1 MAIYKGNQKIATLS
15 VGGRKISKV
24 YKGSTLVYSG
34 AKNIPIY
41 YIGDFD
47 GSKFYSFGY
56 PIANSKLIVE
66 FVDGQITTTYLSKI
80 TKITGVLGAT
90 DSILTVNYSNSD
102 SFDLPFISS
111 FTDSYG
117 NIFYKYGILSFIS
130 KYAFVCPKAV
140 IGDDAI
146 TGGAD
151 YGLVSSDGKTMTY
164 YLDKLSKSFTMT
176 TPTLAGTYTY
186 KQ

>member
-1 MAIYKGNQKIATLS
+1 MPIYKGSTKLGTIYHGGTKI
-15 VGGRKISKV
+15 GKV

-41 YIGDFD
+41 YIGGFD
-47 GSKFYSFGY
+47 GGNFYSFGY
-56 PIANSKLIVE
+56 PIANSKLVVE
-66 FVDGQITTTYLSKI
+66 FVDEQITPTYMSKI

-90 DSILTVNYSNSD
+90 GSVLTVNYPNVGSL
-102 SFDLPFISS
+102 DLPFISS

-117 NIFYKYGILSFIS
+117 NIFYKYGILGYIPR
-130 KYAFVCPKAV
+130 YAFVCPKAV

-146 TGGAD
+146 TGSSD

-164 YLDKLSKSFTMT
+164 YLDKLPKSFTMT
-176 TPTLAGTYTY
+176 TPTLAGTYSY